1 MSVGVLAVR
10 HQAASAAVVRH
21 SIADDLVGNAVT
33 RESIDD
39 VVLVAS
45 ELVGNAVIHAG
56 DGTADDLRVSWEVEP
71 GAVVVRVADPSG
83 QLPEPRSADDAV
95 TGGRG
100 LAIVAAI
107 ATDWGVHRSPDGK
120 QVWPRVPVTRRG

>member
-1 MSVGVLAVR
+1 MGALAVR
-10 HQAASAAVVRH
+10 HEAASAALVRH
-21 SIADDLVGNAVT
+21 SIADDLVGRAVH

-45 ELVGNAVIHAG
+45 ELVGNAVVH
-56 DGTADDLRVSWEVEP
+56 TAAQSVDDLTISWEIGPE
-71 GAVVVRVADPSG
+71 AVVVRVADASDTV
-83 QLPEPRSADDAV
+83 PRVRSSDENH

-107 ATDWGVHRSPDGK
+107 ASDWGVLRSPAGK
-120 QVWPRVPVTRRG
+120 QVWARVPITST

>member
-1 MSVGVLAVR
+1 VGALAVR
-10 HQAASAAVVRH
+10 HEAASAALVRH
-21 SIADDLVGNAVT
+21 SIADDLVGRAVH

-45 ELVGNAVIHAG
+45 ELVGNAVVH
-56 DGTADDLRVSWEVEP
+56 TAAQSVDDLTIRWEIGPE
-71 GAVVVRVADPSG
+71 AVVVRVADASDTV
-83 QLPEPRSADDAV
+83 PRVRSSDERH

-107 ATDWGVHRSPDGK
+107 ASDWGVLRSSAGK
-120 QVWPRVPVTRRG
+120 QVWARVPITST